1 MYVGIN
7 LIFMH
12 KKSQELG
19 GGCWRGG
26 EQKEGKL
33 EICERG
39 IGAYFTKE
47 EFCIAF
53 WSCKQNPLEKKYH
66 KPEKEH
72 KKSLFCIIDGPE
84 KNEMLETQ

>member
-1 MYVGIN
+1 MASRPPPPSYNPRERKSLNLVCMYVGIN

-19 GGCWRGG
+19 GGVGG
-26 EQKEGKL
+26 EQKERKL

-53 WSCKQNPLEKKYH
+53 CKQNPLGGEV
-66 KPEKEH
+66 
-72 KKSLFCIIDGPE
+72 S
-84 KNEMLETQ
+84 